1 MTVVIAAGKST
12 AWDDP
17 RVPDDRGPVQPG
29 VLTSARSDHLGTKVR
44 WICVDALFGIDS
56 FLPDIGIRLD
66 NYSSIQEA
74 SIRVV
79 PAKGF
84 RLLLLLLSV
93 CKAMS

>member
-44 WICVDALFGIDS
+44 WICVDALFG
-56 FLPDIGIRLD
+56 
-66 NYSSIQEA
+66 
-74 SIRVV
+74 V
-79 PAKGF
+79 
-84 RLLLLLLSV
+84 
-93 CKAMS
+93 